1 MKVSGNDPIDLRRVN
16 KNDQS
21 CEVFQKDQ
29 LNCCFEIQ
37 YDLNMSTTT
46 IDPIDR
52 LLDAAQ
58 NGKTLIKNRDVL
70 HFTFMPNQILHR
82 DPEQE
87 KITQSLLPILMESRP
102 SNLLVY
108 GKPGTGK
115 TLVIKKVLS
124 KIQKR
129 VEEGSFPIKL
139 AYTNAKQETTLYGLL
154 VSFGRQLGLG
164 SQKTNDEKMWLPS
177 TGLSI
182 IEVFNRILYV
192 LDKNET
198 NAVFVI
204 DEIDYLAE
212 LIQKTGKDVLYQITR
227 ANERL
232 TTGSLTLIGVSNDLT
247 FKERLDPRVI
257 SSLSEEEVIFTNYN
271 LPQIKEILDARIEV
285 AFEQNIVSDAALNL
299 CSAMAGRESGDARRA
314 LDLLRVA
321 AEIAERTQMPTVSED
336 HIRMAAEKIE
346 ENKEVVALRSYP
358 LHEKLLILAIM
369 KSSEIS
375 TGEVYSTYKNLCKD
389 IRQKELTQRRVTQ
402 MLSEIEMSGIIVGR
416 IVHQGT
422 HGNTK
427 KFRITVSPDMVKTTF
442 KDEMLLQDIL

>member
-1 MKVSGNDPIDLRRVN
+1 
-16 KNDQS
+16 
-21 CEVFQKDQ
+21 
-29 LNCCFEIQ
+29 
-37 YDLNMSTTT
+37 MSTT
-46 IDPIDR
+46 INDPVDR

-58 NGKTLIKNRDVL
+58 SGKTLIKNRDVL
-70 HFTFMPNQILHR
+70 HFTHIPETILHR

-87 KITQSLLPILMESRP
+87 KITQSLLPILMNSRP

-124 KIQKR
+124 KVQKR
-129 VEEGSFPIKL
+129 EEEGKFPIKL

-154 VSFGRQLGLG
+154 VSFGRQLGL
-164 SQKTNDEKMWLPS
+164 SYQKTNNEKMWLPS

-182 IEVFNRILYV
+182 SEVFNRILYII
-192 LDKNET
+192 KKYEI

-232 TTGSLTLIGVSNDLT
+232 ETGSLTLIGISNDLT

-257 SSLSEEEVIFTNYN
+257 SSLSEEEVVFTNYD
-271 LPQIKEILDARIEV
+271 LDQIKHILHARIQM
-285 AFEQNIVSDAALNL
+285 AFANGVVSEATLNL
-299 CSAMAGRESGDARRA
+299 CSAMAARESGDARRA
-314 LDLLRVA
+314 IDLLRVA
-321 AEIAERTQMPTVSED
+321 AEIAERTQNDTISEE
-336 HIRMAAEKIE
+336 HVRNASQKIE
-346 ENKEVVALRSYP
+346 EDKEIVALRSYP
-358 LHEKLLILAIM
+358 LHEKLLIMAIM

-389 IRQKELTQRRVTQ
+389 IRQKELTQRRTTQ
-402 MLSEIEMSGIIVGR
+402 MLSEIEMSGIISGR

-427 KFRITVSPDMVKTTF
+427 KYKTTIPLDIIKNTF
-442 KDEMLLQDIL
+442 KDEPVLQDIL